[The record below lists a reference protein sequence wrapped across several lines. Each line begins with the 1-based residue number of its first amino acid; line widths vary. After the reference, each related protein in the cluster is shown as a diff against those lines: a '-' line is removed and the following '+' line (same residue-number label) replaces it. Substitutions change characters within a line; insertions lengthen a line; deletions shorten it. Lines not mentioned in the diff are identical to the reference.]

1 MGKWDI
7 REIIWAIVALAVVF
21 YIGARWCARPLKQY
35 VEGFEGYLMDS
46 NPAPVIP
53 LDIYQTWKTNDLP
66 PKMEKCV
73 ETLKKQNPEFRHHLY
88 DDKDCYEF
96 IKDNFDP
103 EVAEAYDALI
113 PGAYKADLWRYCILY
128 KRGGIYLDIKYYCAD
143 DFKLIDLTDKEYFV
157 RDSTAYTTNGDIVD
171 GIYNAMIIALPGNQK
186 LKESIDRIVDNVKT
200 QYYGKSD
207 LEPTGPL
214 CLAKSFSKSDFS
226 NMDMVFSNQTNDIR
240 MNGKPVMIQYKEY
253 YTSDNVGK
261 NRYDDLWG
269 RRNVYK
275 YNNTFV

>member
-53 LDIYQTWKTNDLP
+53 LDIYQTWKTKDLP

-73 ETLKKQNPEFRHHLY
+73 ETLKRQNPEFRHHLY
-88 DDKDCYEF
+88 DDEDCYQF
-96 IKDNFDP
+96 IQDNFDP

-113 PGAYKADLWRYCILY
+113 PGAYKADLWRCCILY

-143 DFKLIDLTDKEYFV
+143 GFKLINLTDKEYFV
-157 RDSTAYTTNGDIVD
+157 HDSTAYTTNGDIVD
-171 GIYNAMIIALPGNQK
+171 GIYNAMIVALPGNQK

-253 YTSDNVGK
+253 YTRDNVGN
-261 NRYDDLWG
+261 NRYGDLWG

-275 YNNTFV
+275 YGNTFV

>member
-88 DDKDCYEF
+88 DDEDCYEF

-171 GIYNAMIIALPGNQK
+171 GIYNAMIIALPGNEK

-226 NMDMVFSNQTNDIR
+226 NMVIVYSNQTSDIR
-240 MNGKPVMIQYKEY
+240 MNGKPIMIQYKEY
-253 YTSDNVGK
+253 YTQDNVK
-261 NRYDDLWG
+261 NRYSEFWD
-269 RRNVYK
+269 RRKVYK
-275 YNNTFV
+275 S

>member
-7 REIIWAIVALAVVF
+7 REIIWAIVVLVVVF

-46 NPAPVIP
+46 NPARVIP
-53 LDIYQTWKTNDLP
+53 LDIYQTWKTKDLP
-66 PKMEKCV
+66 PKMKKCV
-73 ETLKKQNPEFRHHLY
+73 ETLKRQNPEFTHHLY
-88 DDKDCYEF
+88 DDEDCYQF
-96 IKDNFDP
+96 IKDHFDP

-113 PGAYKADLWRYCILY
+113 PGAYKADLWRCCILY

-157 RDSTAYTTNGDIVD
+157 RDSTAYTTNGDLVD
-171 GIYNAMIIALPGNQK
+171 GIYNAMIVALPGNQK

-226 NMDMVFSNQTNDIR
+226 NMDLVFSNQTNDIR
-240 MNGKPVMIQYKEY
+240 MNGTPIMIQYKEY
-253 YTSDNVGK
+253 YTRDNVGK
-261 NRYDDLWG
+261 NRYGEFWD

-275 YNNTFV
+275 S

>member
-1 MGKWDI
+1 
-7 REIIWAIVALAVVF
+7 
-21 YIGARWCARPLKQY
+21 
-35 VEGFEGYLMDS
+35 
-46 NPAPVIP
+46 
-53 LDIYQTWKTNDLP
+53 
-66 PKMEKCV
+66 
-73 ETLKKQNPEFRHHLY
+73 
-88 DDKDCYEF
+88 
-96 IKDNFDP
+96 
-103 EVAEAYDALI
+103 
-113 PGAYKADLWRYCILY
+113 
-128 KRGGIYLDIKYYCAD
+128 
-143 DFKLIDLTDKEYFV
+143 V